1 MQAIYALK
9 RGDKSAAQALLLPQI
24 DSLIARGAQAIIMGC
39 TEIPLIVAGH
49 ENAIACPMIDST
61 ASLVRAAIRWY
72 ESWPD
77 TRACVA
83 GEQRLT
89 A

>member
-1 MQAIYALK
+1 
-9 RGDKSAAQALLLPQI
+9 
-24 DSLIARGAQAIIMGC
+24 
-39 TEIPLIVAGH
+39 
-49 ENAIACPMIDST
+49 
-61 ASLVRAAIRWY
+61 RAAIRWY

-77 TRACVA
+77 TRASLT

>member
-1 MQAIYALK
+1 
-9 RGDKSAAQALLLPQI
+9 
-24 DSLIARGAQAIIMGC
+24 MGC
-39 TEIPLIVAGH
+39 TEIPLIVAGY
-49 ENAIACPMIDST
+49 EDAVACPMIDST

-77 TRACVA
+77 TRATVA
-83 GEQRLT
+83 GEQRLS

>member
-1 MQAIYALK
+1 MQAIYTLK
-9 RGDKSAAQALLLPQI
+9 RGDKTAAQALLLPQI

-49 ENAIACPMIDST
+49 ERAIACPMIDST

-72 ESWPD
+72 ESRQTPAPL
-77 TRACVA
+77 T

>member
-1 MQAIYALK
+1 
-9 RGDKSAAQALLLPQI
+9 
-24 DSLIARGAQAIIMGC
+24 C

-49 ENAIACPMIDST
+49 ERAIACPMIDST

-77 TRACVA
+77 TRASLT

>member
-9 RGDKSAAQALLLPQI
+9 RGDKSAAQRLLFPQI
-24 DSLIARGAQAIIMGC
+24 ERLISHGAQIIIMGC

-49 ENAIACPMIDST
+49 ESNFECRFIDST
-61 ASLVRAAIRWY
+61 ASLVHAAIRWY

-77 TRACVA
+77 TQMDETAQQVACV
-83 GEQRLT
+83 
-89 A
+89 